1 MRKKNDFLEY
11 INQYHIKN
19 FITYHKT
26 SEKLYKWLKA
36 IVVLAY
42 IYQLVVNVI
51 LILGLNFAKEPLE
64 KSITNNT
71 ITATALLFASF
82 IAVLFKYGILA
93 TVFNIVSVVFEMSL
107 MVPGLIK
114 TAGAINIKGAFY
126 WQYAIP
132 MAIILIVTL
141 WMGYIALRERY
152 ILWRDEKVIKDG
164 LYRKFGTEIEA
175 LESKQI
181 KDFIN
186 NFDPYKTIKEEK

>member
-1 MRKKNDFLEY
+1 MKNKNGFMEY
-11 INQYHIKN
+11 INRYHIKN

-36 IVVLAY
+36 IVILAY
-42 IYQLVVNVI
+42 IYQLIVNVI
-51 LILGLNFAKEPLE
+51 LILGLNFAKEPLD
-64 KSITNNT
+64 KSITGNT
-71 ITATALLFASF
+71 ITATVLLFIAF
-82 IAVLFKYGILA
+82 IAVLFKYGIVA
-93 TVFNIVSVVFEMSL
+93 TLFNIVSVIFEMSL

-141 WMGYIALRERY
+141 WMGYIAVRERY
-152 ILWRDEKVIKDG
+152 ILWRDEKLIKNA
-164 LYRKFGTEIEA
+164 LYTKFGTEIES
-175 LESKQI
+175 LTDKQI

-186 NFDPYKTIKEEK
+186 NFDPHRKEKEEK

>member
-1 MRKKNDFLEY
+1 MRKKNDFSEY

-36 IVVLAY
+36 IVILAY
-42 IYQLVVNVI
+42 VYQLVVNVI
-51 LILGLNFAKEPLE
+51 LVLGLKFAKEPLE
-64 KSITNNT
+64 NSITNNT
-71 ITATALLFASF
+71 ILATVFLGVAF
-82 IAVLFKYGILA
+82 IAVLFKYGIIA
-93 TVFNIVSVVFEMSL
+93 TLFNVLSVVFEMSL
-107 MVPGLIK
+107 MIPGLIK
-114 TAGAINIKGAFY
+114 TAGAINVRGAFY

-141 WMGYIALRERY
+141 WMGYIAIRERY
-152 ILWRDEKVIKDG
+152 VLWRDEKVIKDG
-164 LYRKFGTEIEA
+164 LYRKFGTETEE

-186 NFDPYKTIKEEK
+186 NFDPYKPMKEDK